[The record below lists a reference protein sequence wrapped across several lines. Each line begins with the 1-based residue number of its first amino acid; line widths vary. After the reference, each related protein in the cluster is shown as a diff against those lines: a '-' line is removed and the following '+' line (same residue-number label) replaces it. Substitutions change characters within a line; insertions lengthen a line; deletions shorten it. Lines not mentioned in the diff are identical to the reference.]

1 MLMKLIPEVDFIKIL
16 QAAFLSVDLLAY
28 SVMAKFIGKVE
39 AVLCRHICNLR
50 QRVGEIDP
58 SKKTEQKVTNK
69 QRKKKQAKK
78 QTNKQANKET
88 NKQTNKERKNK
99 RALVTVCRARYYA
112 NVPGG
117 IRINVRKGLT
127 CMDGFIFCL
136 R

>member
-1 MLMKLIPEVDFIKIL
+1 MCIKVVRRMLMKLIPEVDFIKIL

-58 SKKTEQKVTNK
+58 SKKTNK
-69 QRKKKQAKK
+69 KS
-78 QTNKQANKET
+78 
-88 NKQTNKERKNK
+88 QTNKERKNK

-127 CMDGFIFCL
+127 CMDGFIICL